1 MAETLGSL
9 VDKLSIKNLRIWHLD
24 EALEQKNVSDY
35 AQLKARR
42 DLADKQRQNLVNEIN
57 DFLVSAFKGEVCIRD
72 EKIKL
77 YANTNVSSSESI
89 KKLGEAVSELS
100 IRNIKLWHCE
110 DEVRRTDLADVEIVK
125 IKRKIDTTNQER
137 NDQMDKVDEILQIQF
152 HLDLIFNHV
161 LSIFFLK
168 IFIHLNLVIGISPIF
183 PCSFYSVIY
192 WLLIK
197 KLSLKTFP

>member
-24 EALEQKNVSDY
+24 EALEQKNASDY
-35 AQLKARR
+35 AELKAKR

-77 YANTNVSSSESI
+77 YTNTNVSSSDSI
-89 KKLGEAVSELS
+89 KKLGEAVSELAF
-100 IRNIKLWHCE
+100 RNIKLWHCE

-125 IKRKIDTTNQER
+125 IKRRIDTTNQER
-137 NDQMDKVDEILQIQF
+137 NDLMDKVDEILQIE
-152 HLDLIFNHV
+152 
-161 LSIFFLK
+161 SEE
-168 IFIHLNLVIGISPIF
+168 
-183 PCSFYSVIY
+183 
-192 WLLIK
+192 K
-197 KLSLKTFP
+197 KKS

>member
-24 EALEQKNVSDY
+24 EALEQKNASNY
-35 AQLKARR
+35 AELKARR
-42 DLADKQRQNLVNEIN
+42 DLADKQRQSLVNEIN

-77 YANTNVSSSESI
+77 YANTNVSSSDSI
-89 KKLGEAVSELS
+89 KKLGEAVSELA

-137 NDQMDKVDEILQIQF
+137 NDLMDKVDEILQIQ
-152 HLDLIFNHV
+152 
-161 LSIFFLK
+161 SEE
-168 IFIHLNLVIGISPIF
+168 
-183 PCSFYSVIY
+183 
-192 WLLIK
+192 K
-197 KLSLKTFP
+197 KGS

>member
-24 EALEQKNVSDY
+24 EALEQKNTSDY
-35 AQLKARR
+35 AELKAKR
-42 DLADKQRQNLVNEIN
+42 DLADKQRQTLVNEIN

-89 KKLGEAVSELS
+89 KKLGEAVSELA

-110 DEVRRTDLADVEIVK
+110 DEVRRTDLADAEIVK
-125 IKRKIDTTNQER
+125 IKRRIDTTNQER
-137 NDQMDKVDEILQIQF
+137 NDLMDKVDEILQIQ
-152 HLDLIFNHV
+152 
-161 LSIFFLK
+161 SEE
-168 IFIHLNLVIGISPIF
+168 
-183 PCSFYSVIY
+183 
-192 WLLIK
+192 K
-197 KLSLKTFP
+197 KEP

>member
-24 EALEQKNVSDY
+24 EALEQKNASDY
-35 AQLKARR
+35 SELKARR

-77 YANTNVSSSESI
+77 YANTNVSSSDSI
-89 KKLGEAVSELS
+89 KKLGEAVSELAF
-100 IRNIKLWHCE
+100 RNIKLWHCE

-125 IKRKIDTTNQER
+125 IKRRIDTTNQER
-137 NDQMDKVDEILQIQF
+137 NDLMDKVDEILQTE
-152 HLDLIFNHV
+152 
-161 LSIFFLK
+161 SET
-168 IFIHLNLVIGISPIF
+168 
-183 PCSFYSVIY
+183 
-192 WLLIK
+192 K
-197 KLSLKTFP
+197 KES

>member
-24 EALEQKNVSDY
+24 EALEQKNASDY
-35 AQLKARR
+35 AELKARR

-77 YANTNVSSSESI
+77 YANTNVSSSDSI
-89 KKLGEAVSELS
+89 KKLGEAVSELA

-125 IKRKIDTTNQER
+125 IKRRIDTTNQER
-137 NDQMDKVDEILQIQF
+137 NDLIDKVDEILQIQ
-152 HLDLIFNHV
+152 
-161 LSIFFLK
+161 SEE
-168 IFIHLNLVIGISPIF
+168 
-183 PCSFYSVIY
+183 
-192 WLLIK
+192 K
-197 KLSLKTFP
+197 KES

>member
-24 EALEQKNVSDY
+24 EALEQKNASDY
-35 AQLKARR
+35 AELKARR

-77 YANTNVSSSESI
+77 YANTNVSSSDSI
-89 KKLGEAVSELS
+89 KKLGEAVSELA

-125 IKRKIDTTNQER
+125 IKRRIDTTNQER
-137 NDQMDKVDEILQIQF
+137 NDLMDKVDEILQSQ
-152 HLDLIFNHV
+152 
-161 LSIFFLK
+161 SEE
-168 IFIHLNLVIGISPIF
+168 
-183 PCSFYSVIY
+183 
-192 WLLIK
+192 K
-197 KLSLKTFP
+197 KES

>member
-24 EALEQKNVSDY
+24 EALEQKNASDF
-35 AQLKARR
+35 AELKARR

-77 YANTNVSSSESI
+77 YANTNVSSSDSI
-89 KKLGEAVSELS
+89 KKLGEAVSELAF
-100 IRNIKLWHCE
+100 RNIKLWHCE

-125 IKRKIDTTNQER
+125 IKRRIDTTNQER
-137 NDQMDKVDEILQIQF
+137 NDLMDKVDEILQIE
-152 HLDLIFNHV
+152 
-161 LSIFFLK
+161 SEE
-168 IFIHLNLVIGISPIF
+168 
-183 PCSFYSVIY
+183 
-192 WLLIK
+192 K
-197 KLSLKTFP
+197 KKP

>member
-24 EALEQKNVSDY
+24 EALEQKNASDY
-35 AQLKARR
+35 AELKARR

-77 YANTNVSSSESI
+77 YANTNVSSSDSI
-89 KKLGEAVSELS
+89 KKLGEAVSELA

-125 IKRKIDTTNQER
+125 IKRRIDTTNQER
-137 NDQMDKVDEILQIQF
+137 NDLMDKVDEILQSQ
-152 HLDLIFNHV
+152 
-161 LSIFFLK
+161 SEE
-168 IFIHLNLVIGISPIF
+168 
-183 PCSFYSVIY
+183 
-192 WLLIK
+192 K
-197 KLSLKTFP
+197 KGS

>member
-24 EALEQKNVSDY
+24 EALEQKNISDY
-35 AQLKARR
+35 AELKAKR

-77 YANTNVSSSESI
+77 YANTNVSSSDSI
-89 KKLGEAVSELS
+89 KKLGEAVSELAF
-100 IRNIKLWHCE
+100 RNIKLWHCE

-125 IKRKIDTTNQER
+125 IKRRIDTTNQER
-137 NDQMDKVDEILQIQF
+137 NDLMDKVDEILQTE
-152 HLDLIFNHV
+152 
-161 LSIFFLK
+161 SEE
-168 IFIHLNLVIGISPIF
+168 
-183 PCSFYSVIY
+183 
-192 WLLIK
+192 K
-197 KLSLKTFP
+197 KKP

>member
-24 EALEQKNVSDY
+24 VALEQKNASDF
-35 AQLKARR
+35 AELKARR

-77 YANTNVSSSESI
+77 YANTNVSSSDSI
-89 KKLGEAVSELS
+89 KKLGEAVSELA
-100 IRNIKLWHCE
+100 IRNIELWHCE

-137 NDQMDKVDEILQIQF
+137 NDLMDKVDEILQIQ
-152 HLDLIFNHV
+152 
-161 LSIFFLK
+161 SEE
-168 IFIHLNLVIGISPIF
+168 
-183 PCSFYSVIY
+183 
-192 WLLIK
+192 K
-197 KLSLKTFP
+197 KES